1 MAGWRVV
8 VGFAGTVALIALTVA
23 AFYFFSLLVLN
34 LAGRILPLAGR
45 GRRRD

>member
-1 MAGWRVV
+1 VAAWRVF
-8 VGFAGTVALIALTVA
+8 VGFAGTVAAIVVTVA
-23 AFYFFSLLVLN
+23 AFYYFSLLVLN